1 MRYALGQPVRIS
13 TTIRDVTGTL
23 VNAGTLSLTVKKPDA
38 TTQTYASPSNDGT
51 GLYHQDIPAADI
63 THLGH
68 YAYVWTATGTGAGV
82 SGSASF
88 DVFDPFEANVLPLQ
102 DAKDALA
109 KSQTAVTDDAELQ
122 RLTATI
128 EAALERH
135 IGGPIINR
143 SITERVD
150 TWGSPWEL
158 RLLKRPLVSVTSVTD
173 VGTGV
178 AVDLTD
184 SELDT
189 NSGFVR
195 RKLGLPFIS
204 TGGIFTVVYVAGW
217 GTAVPPA
224 VAEAA
229 AVILQH
235 LWETQ
240 RGMSSNPRYGGAEE
254 TVTLPGFGYA
264 IPNRAAELLAP
275 YARVGAVA

>member
-63 THLGH
+63 TQLGH